1 MVHHVLTSPRPYVV
15 NHVLTSPRP
24 YVVNHELTS
33 PPRGRTGERGFT
45 LIELVIVIVVVS
57 VAALVFSK
65 MFIEAVRSYE
75 WVDVEKEKLQ
85 EARYAQ
91 ERMTREFRRVRDNV
105 SINAAT
111 ATTFTFVDRD
121 AATITISWNGVKGA
135 DLVYTRN
142 GTQRVLAS
150 GVDSL
155 AFAYWKTNGTAAAP
169 VLSPSATDIWRVTTY
184 LRLDKAGHTVETVGA
199 AYVRNL

>member
-1 MVHHVLTSPRPYVV
+1 MM
-15 NHVLTSPRP
+15 
-24 YVVNHELTS
+24 
-33 PPRGRTGERGFT
+33 
-45 LIELVIVIVVVS
+45 ELVIVIVLVS

-91 ERMTREFRRVRDNV
+91 ERMTREFRRVRNNV
-105 SINAAT
+105 SITAAT

-121 AATITISWNGVKGA
+121 AATVSFSWSGVKGA
-135 DLVYTRN
+135 DLVYTKN
-142 GTQRVLAS
+142 GTARVLAS

-155 AFAYWKTNGTAAAP
+155 GFAYWKTNGTAAVP
-169 VLSPSATDIWRVTTY
+169 VLSPSATDIWRVTAY
-184 LRLDKAGHTVETVGA
+184 LRLAKAGHTVETMSGA
-199 AYVRNL
+199 FVRSL